1 MLESINI
8 LLHFIEVGTKFLA
21 LWYLRTSAYQTVLEV
36 STKAQSGSCQS
47 KQQQLLF
54 SLEILSFCDS
64 YD

>member
-1 MLESINI
+1 MLERINI
-8 LLHFIEVGTKFLA
+8 LLHFIEVGPKFLA
-21 LWYLRTSAYQTVLEV
+21 LWYVQTSAYQLLEV